1 MITVRQPLDS
11 RPDSLPGSRAQPDTR
26 RAAAWLG
33 LIALL
38 GFAACGDVVSS
49 DPDVAD
55 EASPWSKFPGEGM
68 VDSALASPSTGCQ
81 TTVPPGTYDLTIR
94 SSNVDRKYRAYVPPG
109 YRPGTPA
116 ALVLSLHGLGGDINA
131 QVGAGLNAEADLHK
145 YVIAYPQGLPDD
157 SHQNFNAWN
166 AGSCCGR
173 ANDVQFM
180 RDVVTHVKANLC
192 IDGKRV
198 YAAGFS
204 MGAFMVQRLACEA
217 SDVFAAVISN
227 SGSTMIRPAACLP
240 AQPVSVLEIHG
251 AKDYAVCWGGNTVC
265 NDSNYYASI
274 PEDNL
279 MWRTKNRI
287 TSGPTE
293 FYRYGGTSCQRW
305 ANAAAAVELC
315 RVAEMGHCWAGLPG
329 CTTEISMNTAI
340 SAFTAAHV
348 KP

>member
-1 MITVRQPLDS
+1 MTTFKHPLRS
-11 RPDSLPGSRAQPDTR
+11 HPSSRALLTTR
-26 RAAAWLG
+26 YAVAGLG
-33 LIALL
+33 LLSLL
-38 GFAACGDVVSS
+38 GFAACADVGSS
-49 DPDVAD
+49 DADVAD
-55 EASPWSKFPGEGM
+55 EASPWSKFPAEGM
-68 VDSALASPSTGCQ
+68 VDSALASPSSGCQ
-81 TTVPPGTYDLTIR
+81 TTVPSGTYDLTIR
-94 SSNVDRKYRAYVPPG
+94 SSNVDRRYRAYVPPG
-109 YRPGTPA
+109 YRPGTPT
-116 ALVLSLHGLGGDINA
+116 ALVLSLHGRGGDINA
-131 QVGAGLNAEADLHK
+131 QVGSGLNAEADRHS

-157 SHQNFNAWN
+157 SPQHTTAWN
-166 AGSCCGR
+166 AGSCCGK

-227 SGSTMIRPAACLP
+227 SGSLMIRPTACLP
-240 AQPVSVLEIHG
+240 TQPVSVLEIHG
-251 AKDYAVCWGGNTVC
+251 AKDYGVCWGGNTVC
-265 NDSNYYASI
+265 GDSNYYASI
-274 PEDNL
+274 PDDNL

-293 FYRYGGTSCQRW
+293 FYRAGGTSCQRW
-305 ANAAAAVELC
+305 SNSSAAVELC

-329 CTTEISMNTAI
+329 CTTEISTNTAI
-340 SAFTAAHV
+340 SAFSAAHV